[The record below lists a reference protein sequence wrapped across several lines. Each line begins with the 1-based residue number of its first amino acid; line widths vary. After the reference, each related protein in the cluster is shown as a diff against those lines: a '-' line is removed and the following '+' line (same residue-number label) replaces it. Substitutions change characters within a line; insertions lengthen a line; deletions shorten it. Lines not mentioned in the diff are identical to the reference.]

1 MLERIGPP
9 PPTYICCKLHIC
21 TFMRI
26 SSYTNI
32 GSFCEIDTLVCS
44 ASSLERARSAYMTH
58 IFSSLLEKTSENS
71 KPCRG
76 ACAALAALAVHTKS
90 TEYHTIRRTRRGNTI
105 LIVVMMEASHLYK
118 TSIQLIRRWA
128 RFKSSRST
136 KTPLERRPKRQL
148 QLVKR
153 MQRAD
158 WNPWNRHP
166 SPNQI
171 SWPTQLRAFSID
183 LHRSTD
189 KRF

>member
-44 ASSLERARSAYMTH
+44 ASSLARARSAYMTH

-148 QLVKR
+148 QLVQKCKG
-153 MQRAD
+153 
-158 WNPWNRHP
+158 
-166 SPNQI
+166 QI
-171 SWPTQLRAFSID
+171 GMHGTD
-183 LHRSTD
+183 TLHQI
-189 KRF
+189 RFPGLLNWELFQ